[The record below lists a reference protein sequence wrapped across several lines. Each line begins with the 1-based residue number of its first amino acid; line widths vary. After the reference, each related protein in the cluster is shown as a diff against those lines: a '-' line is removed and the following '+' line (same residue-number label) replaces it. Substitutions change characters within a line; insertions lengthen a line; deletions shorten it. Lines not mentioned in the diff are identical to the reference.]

1 MNETNPLNGILITEL
16 NRAKSHN
23 LIAYTITG
31 DGQTLYI
38 DFIDTA
44 VQKANILKFQQ
55 YIIDNYNYK
64 TLAYPDSRGL
74 IVFNERLQK

>member
-1 MNETNPLNGILITEL
+1 MNETSPLNGILITEL

-31 DGQTLYI
+31 TDQTIYI
-38 DFIDTA
+38 DFVDRSI
-44 VQKANILKFQQ
+44 QKENILKFQQ

-64 TLAYPDSRGL
+64 TLAYPDSRGM
-74 IVFNERLQK
+74 IVFNEHLQK